1 MYQSRENMGEGC
13 AKSLSLKRDHH
24 YYGGEEDPVSAVG
37 WDGVCD
43 WSQHFINKCT
53 WCLTLL
59 VLIKP

>member
-1 MYQSRENMGEGC
+1 
-13 AKSLSLKRDHH
+13 
-24 YYGGEEDPVSAVG
+24 
-37 WDGVCD
+37 VCD